1 MSTPNPVPPA
11 KWVPARSVVGGSVIG
26 TAVAQ
31 LIVGVF
37 DRVLHTPL
45 GPELGGA
52 ITTICIFAATYFIP
66 DKS

>member
-1 MSTPNPVPPA
+1 MQDPIPPKSWTPTRA
-11 KWVPARSVVGGSVIG
+11 TLGGSIFG

-31 LIVGVF
+31 LIVGICN
-37 DRVLHTPL
+37 RLLHTPL

-66 DKS
+66 ERQT